1 METALILFMITLA
14 ILTIAMINGIS
25 GIRNKIAVPL
35 GIFSLL
41 ALIGAVINLSF
52 PILCIGLVT
61 GAVAYPLYDDE

>member
-35 GIFSLL
+35 GIFSML

-52 PILCIGLVT
+52 PILCVGLVA
-61 GAVAYPLYDDE
+61 GLVAYPLYDNK